1 MTSNETPRR
10 LRKLLLG
17 AAATAAVAGL
27 VAPLPAQDA
36 NPADSA
42 ELQGEGVISLT
53 PADLRA
59 MMSRGGGSAGST
71 DGLPSMDKVVDGLK
85 KISSDEG
92 GLFDLYVS
100 ADPADKNPSALF
112 AVIPPSLL
120 GDDLLLATSISAG
133 PMAAYQASD
142 YLVRFERRGNNL
154 VLVVPDLSNRGS
166 GPVADSVNRTYLPS
180 ILTTLPIRASG
191 PGGSLVVDMT
201 PLTLGGAIPV
211 PGLRGGASPQLSRHP
226 KVKVF
231 PENVLIDAELVSN
244 GRSGLSQAGMSYSFR
259 KLPNRRNPANRYD
272 PRMADER
279 LGYFL
284 TVSQDWGKPNDAK
297 DTTDRYINRWR
308 LEKLDPSLE
317 MSPPKEPIVFY
328 VEKTVPIQ
336 WRRYV
341 QDGIDEWN
349 KAFEKVG
356 IVGAIQ
362 VRQQTDTDYADKDP
376 EDARYNF
383 IRWIVTGRAFA
394 MGPSRV
400 DPRTGQILDADII
413 FDDSMLRYFT
423 QDIDLLGPASLAREL
438 GPDTLEFW
446 KENPGFRPMGM
457 SDDDVAA
464 ALLEAKTEQVAFTA
478 AGSNFGVGQDANG
491 HLDAQNLIRDLA
503 GETTAAQPHFS
514 RLSPESGICNAAEG
528 ARHQLSVAHLLHS
541 SALHAALNPTTKPG
555 KPESEDHADHADAHA
570 DADAMDE
577 AGDAIEEA
585 VDAAADAVEAVEKAV
600 SKQSLPEEYLGLVL
614 KEVVAHE
621 VGHTLGLRHNFKASA
636 WLSLEEIKARRDDP
650 SKPTVSS
657 VMDYN
662 PILLFAGDDPK
673 KVKSVATAAIG
684 PYDEWVIE
692 YGYTIT
698 PRRGGEAILE
708 KIASKSGRKELAYAT
723 DEDTTGLASPDP
735 YVNRY
740 DMGDDPIAWAK
751 SRVELANELMEG
763 VEDWAVEEGDPN
775 EYLRRAY
782 LSLMGEKLSAT
793 TYVARLV
800 GGQHFSRTR
809 FDQEVTTGDQ
819 PGLTPLDPAVQRE
832 ALTYLAETVLADDFY
847 ATDAELLNK
856 IVPSRMPGVRGWPGS
871 RIDFP
876 IHDTILN
883 AQNRALSPLCNP
895 TVLDRL
901 YDAELKQSGD
911 DVFTVAEVIG
921 TVSDSVWGDLNAEG
935 DFNAK
940 QPMLSSIRRNLQTQH
955 LNYLLSMADSEP
967 GRLMNADIRNMVRYQ
982 LRQLAD
988 KIDAALERNAQL
1000 DMASAAHLSESRAR
1014 IEAVL
1019 NAPHM
1024 TATGGGGQTIIMMGQ
1039 PAREN

>member
-1 MTSNETPRR
+1 MTPNETPRR
-10 LRKLLLG
+10 LRQLLLG
-17 AAATAAVAGL
+17 TAVTAAVAGL

-36 NPADSA
+36 TPAGEQPADT
-42 ELQGEGVISLT
+42 ISLT
-53 PADLRA
+53 PAEIRA
-59 MMSRGGGSAGST
+59 MMSGGGGGAGSA
-71 DGLPSMDKVVDGLK
+71 DDLPAMDSVVAGLK
-85 KISSDEG
+85 KVSNDEG
-92 GLFDLYVS
+92 SVFDVYYA
-100 ADPADKNPSALF
+100 ADPAAKNPSEIY
-112 AVIPPSLL
+112 AVIPPSLM
-120 GDDLLLATSISAG
+120 GQDLLLATSVSGGAQAG
-133 PMAAYQASD
+133 YQGSD
-142 YLVRFERRGNNL
+142 YLVRFERRGSNL
-154 VLVVPDLSNRGS
+154 ALVVPDLSQRGS

-191 PGGSLVVDMT
+191 PGGSLVVDLS
-201 PLTLGGAIPV
+201 PLTIGGAV
-211 PGLRGGASPQLSRHP
+211 ATPGLRGGASAALSRHT

-244 GRSGLSQAGMSYSFR
+244 GRSGLDQAGMSYSFR
-259 KLPNRRNPANRYD
+259 RLPDRRNPATRYE
-272 PRMADER
+272 PRNADER

-297 DTTDRYINRWR
+297 DTVDRYINRWR
-308 LEKLDPSLE
+308 LEKLDPNLK

-349 KAFEKVG
+349 KAFEEIG

-362 VRQQTDTDYADKDP
+362 VRQQTDDQYADIDP

-423 QDIDLLGPASLAREL
+423 DDLDLLGPKALAREL
-438 GPDTLEFW
+438 GPDTLQFW
-446 KENPGFRPMGM
+446 KDNPGFRPMGM
-457 SDDDVAA
+457 SDTDLSAA
-464 ALLEAKTEQVAFTA
+464 MLELETEQVAFTA
-478 AGSNFGVGQDANG
+478 AGSNFGVGQDANE
-491 HLDAQNLIRDLA
+491 HLEAQNLIRDLA
-503 GETTAAQPHFS
+503 GETTAATPRFS
-514 RLSPESGICNAAEG
+514 RISPESGLCNVAEH
-528 ARHQLSVAHLLHS
+528 ARHQLSVAHLMHL
-541 SALHAALNPTTKPG
+541 AAFAPTTRPDDAA
-555 KPESEDHADHADAHA
+555 EAHDDHADHGEEM
-570 DADAMDE
+570 MDE
-577 AGDAIEEA
+577 AGEAMGEAIDAT
-585 VDAAADAVEAVEKAV
+585 ADAVEAVEKAV
-600 SKQSLPEEYLGLVL
+600 EKQPLPEEYLGLVL

-662 PILLFAGDDPK
+662 PILLFAGDNPRDIK
-673 KVKSVATAAIG
+673 TVATAAVG
-684 PYDEWVIE
+684 PYDKWVIE

-708 KIASKSGRKELAYAT
+708 QIASKSGSKELAYST
-723 DEDTTGLASPDP
+723 DEDTSGLASPDP
-735 YVNRY
+735 FSNRY

-751 SRVELANELMEG
+751 SRVDLANELMEG

-775 EYLRRAY
+775 DYLRRAY
-782 LSLMGEKLSAT
+782 LSLLGEKLSAT

-809 FDQEVTTGDQ
+809 FDQEVTDGDK
-819 PGLTPLDPAVQRE
+819 PGLTPVAAQTQRD
-832 ALTYLAETVLADDFY
+832 ALAYLAETVFNDDFFQ
-847 ATDAELLNK
+847 TDAELLNK
-856 IVPSRMPGVRGWPGS
+856 IVPSRMPGVSGWPGS

-876 IHDTILN
+876 VHDTILN

-895 TVLDRL
+895 TILDRL
-901 YDAELKQSGD
+901 YDAELKQTGD
-911 DVFTVAEVIG
+911 DVFTVAEVIS
-921 TVSDSVWGDLNAEG
+921 TVSDNVWGEMKPEG
-935 DFNAK
+935 EYSAAK
-940 QPMLSSIRRNLQTQH
+940 PMLSSIRRNLQTQH

-988 KIDAALERNAQL
+988 QIDGTLQADAKL
-1000 DMASAAHLSESRAR
+1000 DMGSAAHLSESRAR

-1024 TATGGGGQTIIMMGQ
+1024 TVSGGGGQTIIMMGQ
-1039 PAREN
+1039 TGASN